1 MAVLRCGEPT
11 HNDLALLNFGY
22 GPNTMQHKFENVE
35 NCEKRFIQQQQYDLK
50 FAAMNFQKIKT
61 LRHARLG

>member
-22 GPNTMQHKFENVE
+22 GPNTMQHKFGNVE
-35 NCEKRFIQQQQYDLK
+35 NCAKRFIQVQQYDLK
-50 FAAMNFQKIKT
+50 LAAMNF
-61 LRHARLG
+61 

>member
-1 MAVLRCGEPT
+1 
-11 HNDLALLNFGY
+11 LLNFGY

-35 NCEKRFIQQQQYDLK
+35 NCKKRFIQQQQYDLK